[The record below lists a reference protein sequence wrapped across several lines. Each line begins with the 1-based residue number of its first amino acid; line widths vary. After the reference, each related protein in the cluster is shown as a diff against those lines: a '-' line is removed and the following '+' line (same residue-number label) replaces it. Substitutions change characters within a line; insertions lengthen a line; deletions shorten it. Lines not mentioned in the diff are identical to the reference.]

1 MLDKQN
7 GEEGMM
13 DEIKV
18 GISDYK
24 VARMPQTLMTIG
36 LGSCVGIAI
45 YDPKTKIG
53 GLSHIMLPDSS
64 SFKDATKIEKF
75 ADLAIPQMVSEIRK
89 ETKNQ
94 NLIAKIAGGASM
106 FQTANDS
113 YIGSIGE
120 RNVAAVEQSL
130 KLLNIPLLGTH
141 TGGNMGRTMI
151 VDLSTFTVKV
161 RMVSREII
169 VL

>member
-1 MLDKQN
+1 
-7 GEEGMM
+7 M

-64 SFKDATKIEKF
+64 SFKNATKIEKF

-120 RNVAAVEQSL
+120 RNVAAVERSL

-141 TGGNMGRTMI
+141 TGGNIGRTMI